1 MPNDKPNFG
10 TELKGA
16 INHKLDEAGLSQQDY
31 VKAALK
37 WQYNWIGLAGAAAF
51 AVVSGTGLPLVLA
64 AGLEL
69 MYVALVPQSSRFR
82 RLVRSWKYASE
93 KQEHTKRLEEMY
105 KNLPPEMRSRYAFVQ
120 QVAQAIRT
128 NYQQLSASSQVF
140 ARQMAERLDGLLEG
154 YVRLLF
160 TANTHREYLKSLNP
174 DQVRSE
180 VAFLEKSLEKNA
192 PKVQEINRRRIEI
205 LRKRVTKF
213 EKIQENRQVIDAQCA
228 AIEDVLQ
235 LIRDQSVTMRDP
247 QEVSAQLENLVQ
259 DVEQTEQ
266 SVREMEEIYALTAQ
280 ENDEL
285 RLPEAGGDPPQ
296 QNRVRN

>member
-285 RLPEAGGDPPQ
+285 RLPEAGGEPPQ
-296 QNRVRN
+296 KNRVRN